1 MISEGPE
8 QTASFLK
15 EKGHAIFWPT
25 SQLTVT
31 TTLLTTR
38 SPGFNFSAST
48 NPITGRKYVYRTGIK
63 VSKASCTRTRTFLAL
78 IESKNL

>member
-1 MISEGPE
+1 MISEGSE
-8 QTASFLK
+8 QTVSFLK
-15 EKGHAIFWPT
+15 ENAHAVFWPT
-25 SQLTVT
+25 SQLTV

-63 VSKASCTRTRTFLAL
+63 VSKASCTRTRTFPAL
-78 IESKNL
+78 VESKNL